1 MRVGIIGGTGFVGG
15 YLVDQLIE
23 SGHVPVVLV
32 RSGSEGKLRQAN
44 RCEITTGEVNSTSA
58 IAEVCRISD
67 VIIFNVGILRENRRQ
82 GITFEKLQ
90 FEAAERTVQAACE
103 NGVRRFIL
111 MSANGVKEGGTRYQ
125 DTKFRAEEAVRRSGL
140 AWTIFRPS
148 VIFGDP
154 RGQMEFAT
162 QLYQDMIAPPIPA
175 VGFFKG
181 LSPSKGALL
190 MSPVHVTDVA
200 TAFVRAVDDDSLTG
214 QLIELGGP
222 EVLSWTNI
230 LARIAEASGK
240 KKWIL
245 PMPVG
250 LMQVAAFLLDW
261 APVFPVTRD
270 QLTMLAEGNTVEQDV
285 LPGLT
290 GRSPTPFTAEHL
302 RYLTSSGKADS
313 FDQD

>member
-1 MRVGIIGGTGFVGG
+1 MRVGLIGGTGFVGG
-15 YLVDQLIE
+15 YLVDRLIE
-23 SGHVPVVLV
+23 SGHQPVVLV
-32 RSGSEGKLRQAN
+32 RSGNEGKLSQAN
-44 RCEITTGEVNSTSA
+44 RCEAITGDVDSPSA
-58 IAEVCRISD
+58 ITEICRGSD
-67 VIIFNVGILRENRRQ
+67 VVIYNVGILRENRRQ

-90 FEAAERTVQAACE
+90 FEAAERTVKAACE

-111 MSANGVKEGGTRYQ
+111 MSANGVKEGGTPYQ
-125 DTKFRAEEAVRRSGL
+125 DTKFRAEQAVRRSGL
-140 AWTIFRPS
+140 EWTIFRPS

-162 QLYQDMIAPPIPA
+162 QLYRDMVAPPIPGI
-175 VGFFKG
+175 GFFKG
-181 LSPSKGALL
+181 LSPSRGQLL

-200 TAFVRAVDDDSLTG
+200 TAFIRAVDGDSLAG

-222 EVLSWTNI
+222 EILSWTNI
-230 LARIAEASGK
+230 LTRIAEACGK

-250 LMQVAAFLLDW
+250 LMQMAAFLLDW

-290 GRSPTPFTAEHL
+290 GHTPTPFTAEHL
-302 RYLTSSGKADS
+302 RYLVDS
-313 FDQD
+313 Q